1 MRLDVKHVFRRNGI
15 YQFRIAV
22 PLALQRKFMR
32 REFGH
37 SLKTRSEN
45 EAAVKAAALTTH
57 YRNLFSE
64 TDVADLGRPTFDELS
79 KVSDRLGIKYQPAV
93 EVELASIRDS
103 ISMMAAHLKMMT
115 IIQSPDHAE
124 VAALGGVATKPAM
137 TLSQALERYI
147 TLHSEELHSGN
158 KRESDKK
165 WMKYREAVNNFIEEI
180 GDLDVLEIS
189 ATVARDYKLKL
200 SKRFTAATKKE
211 GKITPATANKKFM
224 WLKVVMKEALQE
236 IAPERAHLN
245 PFDGLKFKTQDGKRD
260 TFTEAEV
267 VQLRKKIQG
276 SNSNDELK
284 CIALLGELTGAT
296 CKEIAFLTA
305 DDIQL
310 DAPIPYISIQPNALR
325 LKAKAESRIRDIPLL
340 PAAVEALKKFKK
352 GFPRYNHDTGPE
364 AFSAMVNKII
374 RTITPDKSFYSYR
387 HLMAD
392 RLRNSGCND
401 TLKNSIMGHS
411 SAGMMMRYGAG
422 YDLKNKLEA
431 LRKALP
437 EEATTTQP
445 SMT

>member
-1 MRLDVKHVFRRNGI
+1 MLLDVKYIFNRKGV
-15 YQFRIAV
+15 YYFRIAV
-22 PLALQRKFMR
+22 PIAQRRKFKR
-32 REFGH
+32 REFWR

-45 EAAVKAAALTTH
+45 EAAVKAAALMAH

-64 TDVADLGRPTFDELS
+64 TDIADIERPSFDELS
-79 KVSDRLGIKYQPAV
+79 RVSDRLGIKYQPAF
-93 EVELASIRDS
+93 EVELALIRDS
-103 ISMMAAHLKMMT
+103 ISMMAGHLKMLN
-115 IIQSPDHAE
+115 IIKSPDHAE

-147 TLHSEELHSGN
+147 DLHSDELHSGN

-165 WMKYREAVNNFIEEI
+165 WMKYREAVSNFIEEI
-180 GDLDVLEIS
+180 GDLDVLDIS

-200 SKRFTAATKKE
+200 SKRFKAATKKE

-224 WLKVVMKEALQE
+224 WLKVVVKEALQE
-236 IAPERAHLN
+236 VAPERAHLN

-267 VQLRKKIQG
+267 VQLREKIQG
-276 SNSNDELK
+276 SKANDELK

-305 DDIQL
+305 DDIHL
-310 DAPIPYISIQPNALR
+310 DVPIPYISIQPNALR
-325 LKAKAESRIRDIPLL
+325 VKAKAQSRVRDIPLL
-340 PAAVEALKKFKK
+340 PAAVKALKKYPK

-364 AFSAMVNKII
+364 AFSAMVNKLI

-411 SAGMMMRYGAG
+411 SAGMTMRYGAG
-422 YDLKNKLEA
+422 YDLENKLDA
-431 LRKALP
+431 LQKAIP
-437 EEATTTQP
+437 DEATP
-445 SMT
+445 NSNSI